1 MIVKPSCGDPL
12 TAINRAFLSMEEEEE
27 EEEEEDGSVHM
38 QQSISTMIYNMM
50 KIWVSRC
57 VGYGCKK
64 RIQMLKSGSH

>member
-12 TAINRAFLSMEEEEE
+12 TAINRAFLSM

-57 VGYGCKK
+57 VGYGLQK
-64 RIQMLKSGSH
+64 RIKMLKSGSH